1 MADSPCVRNCC
12 LDQQDICLGCG
23 RSVEE
28 IIEWHSADL
37 LRRTQIL
44 QLAQARLAQRNSA
57 DSVKHRAVNP
67 SE

>member
-23 RSVEE
+23 RYIDE
-28 IIEWHSADL
+28 IIEWHSADV

-44 QLAQARLAQRNSA
+44 QLAQARLAQRNGA
-57 DSVKHRAVNP
+57 KGVTHRVVNP

>member
-23 RSVEE
+23 RHVDE
-28 IIEWHSADL
+28 IIEWHSADV

-44 QLAQARLAQRNSA
+44 HLAQARLAPRSSA
-57 DSVKHRAVNP
+57 ASPMHRVVNP

>member
-23 RSVEE
+23 RSVDE
-28 IIEWHSADL
+28 IIEWHSANL

-44 QLAQARLAQRNSA
+44 QLAQARLAKREST
-57 DSVKHRAVNP
+57 DVLMHRAVNP